1 MYGLPDS
8 AIVGTI
14 KRFNR
19 RKGRSRNVS
28 EIDPMNFWVMVYAIK
43 RMSARRKAQKA
54 RAEFYKKHG
63 FYKQ

>member
-8 AIVGTI
+8 AVVGTI

-19 RKGRSRNVS
+19 RKGRSRNIS
-28 EIDPMNFWVMVYAIK
+28 EIDPMNFWVMVNAIK
-43 RMSARRKAQKA
+43 RIGARSKAQKA

>member
-43 RMSARRKAQKA
+43 RMGARRKAQKA

>member
-14 KRFNR
+14 KRLNSSIS
-19 RKGRSRNVS
+19 RKKKT
-28 EIDPMNFWVMVYAIK
+28 EIEPEDFWRLVYAVK
-43 RMSARRKAQKA
+43 RMGARRKAQKA